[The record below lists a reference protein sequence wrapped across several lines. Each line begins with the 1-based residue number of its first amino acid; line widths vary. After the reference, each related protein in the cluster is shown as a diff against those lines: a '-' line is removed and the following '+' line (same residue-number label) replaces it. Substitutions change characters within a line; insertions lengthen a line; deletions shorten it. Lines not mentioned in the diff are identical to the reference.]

1 MALLKPEQKS
11 SACKFTVH
19 LPTLSA
25 VRENTYEE
33 LYATKGITEGVPDG
47 GEIVNIPS
55 AGLFAVI

>member
-11 SACKFTVH
+11 SACKFIVH

-33 LYATKGITEGVPDG
+33 LYARNGITEGVPDG

-55 AGLFAVI
+55 AGLFVVI